1 MATLQDAIMSFLEKN
16 ENDCDL
22 ILSVLYGCNAPDD
35 VTDEISARFIMDC
48 FTSGFEDLVDRAV
61 QLYKKGEE

>member
-1 MATLQDAIMSFLEKN
+1 MSFLESN

-22 ILSVLYGCNAPDD
+22 ILGVLYGCKAPGD

-61 QLYKKGEE
+61 QLFKEGKE